1 MEFVCPHC
9 DQLTKGPAYKVT
21 SEEAGVVLLEMIVCH
36 SCSEE
41 AKDLGLDVKE
51 INQCSVPEIP

>member
-1 MEFVCPHC
+1 MELVCQHC
-9 DQLTKGPAYKVT
+9 DKLTMGPAYKVT

-41 AKDLGLDVKE
+41 AKDLGLDVKSVTSAE
-51 INQCSVPEIP
+51 IK